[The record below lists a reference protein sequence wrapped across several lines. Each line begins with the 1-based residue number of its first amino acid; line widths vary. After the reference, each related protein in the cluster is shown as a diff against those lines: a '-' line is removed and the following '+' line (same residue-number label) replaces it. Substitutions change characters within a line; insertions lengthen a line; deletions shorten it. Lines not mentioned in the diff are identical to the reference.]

1 MEAELQSG
9 PLEAFWRTLTKV
21 DRSKIHYGIA
31 IRNSIAVA
39 LPLAIGIALHNPLG
53 AVAITTGALNVS
65 YSDGTDPYKHRAL
78 RMLGWTLLG
87 GVAVFV
93 GSVTGNLH
101 VWAILIA
108 ATWAFFAGLGVA
120 VSTKIGDLGLNT
132 LVALIVFAARGA
144 MDLKGAAAAG
154 ALVIAGGLLQTLLAV
169 LFWPL
174 RHADPERR
182 AVSAVYSGLAD
193 EVDPETDKLLA
204 SPIAGLNAQVQ
215 ETIDAL
221 GREHTTEADR
231 MRLLFDQADRIRMSS
246 YVLVRLKE
254 EFGNANDSAQPETLI
269 AISQVN
275 KLLHLC
281 ARLLAEA
288 SSMVA
293 SAHVP
298 NEVGPL
304 LAEMQVHLQ
313 QANAW
318 EVQRTTPFAADI
330 AAAMNVLAGQVRI
343 ATDLARGLTGEIA
356 EFPELPRASLPWR
369 LRFTWISK
377 MRANLDWRSVY
388 FRHAVRMALL
398 VAAGDA
404 IGRAVSW
411 QRSYWLPMTIAV
423 VLKPDFVT
431 TYSRGILRLAGTFT
445 GLLFATL
452 LYHLTPLSSPGAV
465 ALSQLLLVG
474 VFTFAL
480 RSLGTTNYG
489 AFSFSVSGLIVFL
502 VAATG
507 VPPRDVVT
515 QRAINTVAG
524 GLFALV
530 GYALWPSWERTQVG
544 DALANMIDASRQY
557 FQQVA
562 ARVLDRSSVSA
573 DRLNELRASWRV
585 TRSNAEA
592 SVDRVSAEPR
602 TNRSQLNCLS
612 SILASSHSVMRAMV
626 ALDAGV
632 IENETPVPKQE
643 FSVFVRDVEY
653 TLYFLAAALRGS
665 RAASSALPQLRE
677 DHRKIVAARDRFVPA
692 DEFIVSETDRLTVGL
707 NTLREQVMR
716 YVGAPL
722 D

>member
-1 MEAELQSG
+1 MEADSQSG
-9 PLEAFWRTLTKV
+9 SLEAFWRTLTKV

-31 IRNSIAVA
+31 LRNAFAVA

-78 RMLGWTLLG
+78 RMLGWTMLG
-87 GVAVFV
+87 GVAVFI

-101 VWAILIA
+101 LIAILIA

-120 VSTKIGDLGLNT
+120 VSTRIGDLGLNT

-144 MDLKGAAAAG
+144 MDLKGAATAG

-193 EVDPETDKLLA
+193 EVDPETEKMLA

-254 EFGNANDSAQPETLI
+254 ELGKAPEPSSENATATL
-269 AISQVN
+269 QVD

-281 ARLLAEA
+281 ARLLAAVGTIVATA
-288 SSMVA
+288 S
-293 SAHVP
+293 VP
-298 NEVGPL
+298 NELPVL
-304 LAEMQVHLQ
+304 LGEMQAHLRE
-313 QANAW
+313 AHGS
-318 EVQRTTPFAADI
+318 ELRRTTPFAADI
-330 AAAMNVLAGQVRI
+330 AAAMNVLAGQIRV
-343 ATDLARGLTGEIA
+343 ATDLAKALTGEIA
-356 EFPELPRASLPWR
+356 EFPELPKASLPWR
-369 LRFTWISK
+369 LRFAWISK

-388 FRHAVRMALL
+388 FRHAVRMAIL

-404 IGRAVSW
+404 IGRSVSW

-431 TYSRGILRLAGTFT
+431 TYSRGILRLTGTFT
-445 GLLFATL
+445 GLLLATL
-452 LYHLTPLSSPGAV
+452 LYHLTPQNSPNAV
-465 ALSQLLLVG
+465 ALSQLMLVG

-480 RSLGTTNYG
+480 RSIGTTNYG
-489 AFSFSVSGLIVFL
+489 AFSFAVSGLIVFL

-507 VPPRDVVT
+507 VPPKDVVT

-524 GLFALV
+524 GLFALA
-530 GYALWPSWERTQVG
+530 GYALWPSWERTHVG

-562 ARVLDRSSVSA
+562 LRLLDRASISA
-573 DRLNELRASWRV
+573 ASLNELRASWRV

-602 TNRSQLNCLS
+602 MDRSQMNCLS

-653 TLYFLAAALRGS
+653 TLYFLAASLRGS
-665 RAASSALPQLRE
+665 QAASSALPQLRE
-677 DHRKIVAARDRFVPA
+677 DHRKLVAARDQFVPA
-692 DEFIVSETDRLTVGL
+692 DEFIVSETDRLTVSL

-716 YVGAPL
+716 YVGAPVR
-722 D
+722 